1 MPTPPLASPS
11 AAKPL
16 AGGVNPSAAANPAVQ
31 PGLPVRTIA
40 EERRRGQRVLLR
52 IRANAHIT
60 TKAKE
65 TEVVA
70 VTTLSVNPACAM
82 LISPRNLAAQTRFVL
97 EHSGTKEKIECR
109 VVSMPKHS
117 PGATS
122 TLAWRRIR
130 SATSV
135 EGMRNL
141 YFTKAN
147 AVDSGG
153 TMDRASE
160 CCAIHASRCE

>member
-11 AAKPL
+11 SAKPL
-16 AGGVNPSAAANPAVQ
+16 AGGVNPSAAANPTVQ

-70 VTTLSVNPACAM
+70 VTTLSVNPAGAM

-117 PGATS
+117 PEGFQVPVS
-122 TLAWRRIR
+122 FDVPSPRFWRIDFPP
-130 SATSV
+130 
-135 EGMRNL
+135 EDWKPHDDM
-141 YFTKAN
+141 
-147 AVDSGG
+147 
-153 TMDRASE
+153 
-160 CCAIHASRCE
+160 